1 MPQYEGKK
9 LPIDNFSLKLDNRIR
24 VLTEGRL
31 QHWRDSIPKR
41 DTEEPIEQP
50 QNPIEALYQSV
61 QAYSPVNDTDK
72 QMILAKLESI
82 TKQKVV
88 NLSEEDF
95 KVLFNIKDE
104 WSEEEL
110 AQFCKENFS
119 IVNSYSPYYEFEPET
134 DFLIGSI
141 QEKETS

>member
-1 MPQYEGKK
+1 
-9 LPIDNFSLKLDNRIR
+9 
-24 VLTEGRL
+24 
-31 QHWRDSIPKR
+31 
-41 DTEEPIEQP
+41 
-50 QNPIEALYQSV
+50 
-61 QAYSPVNDTDK
+61 
-72 QMILAKLESI
+72 MILEKLESI
-82 TKQKVV
+82 TKQKIV

-141 QEKETS
+141 HEKETS